1 MTRKLDGEW
10 WVIMR
15 KYMDLV
21 MVGEP
26 YFGLVMMVN
35 TSSAQYIL
43 RVLGTSRYLSNKA
56 KCR

>member
-1 MTRKLDGEW
+1 
-10 WVIMR
+10 MR
-15 KYMDLV
+15 NYMDLV

-35 TSSAQYIL
+35 TSTAQYIL